1 MAKEE
6 TRRAGLSAALARCLD
21 DGGLHPG
28 PFHTTADD
36 WIVRARDQLLAL
48 GVRALLPGAADFP
61 ARLLEIPDPPT
72 HLFALGADVDWS
84 PPAVAIVGSRRPSP
98 SGRRFARELGRL
110 LARHGVLVVSGLAR
124 GIDGE
129 AHAGALS
136 AGGAP
141 TVAIVANGLDTIYP
155 PEHRTLQSSIAAS
168 GLVLTEFPPG
178 SAPVPFHF
186 LRRNRLLSGLSVATV
201 VVEARERSGALV
213 TVEHA
218 LRQGREVF
226 AVPGDVFNDS
236 AAGTNR
242 LIEQGATP
250 LLSPGALLQWLMEMG
265 GGGGLSAAASS
276 GAPDGGGAAR
286 GARSPAGNA
295 HPALAASA
303 PDPGSFEH
311 LDDRLRRIARLLERG
326 VVSADD
332 LARRA
337 GVSPQSAWSVLLEL
351 ELLGIARRYPGGF
364 ARG

>member
-6 TRRAGLSAALARCLD
+6 TRRAGLSAALERCLD

-28 PFHTTADD
+28 PFHTTAAD
-36 WIVRARDQLLAL
+36 WLVRARDQLLGLDA
-48 GVRALLPGAADFP
+48 RALLPGAADFP

-110 LARHGVLVVSGLAR
+110 LARHGVLVVSGMAR

-155 PEHRTLQSSIAAS
+155 PEHRTLQASIVAS

-265 GGGGLSAAASS
+265 GGGGL
-276 GAPDGGGAAR
+276 GAVEARGPHGDEGGAAQR
-286 GARSPAGNA
+286 PRTAAGDARARP
-295 HPALAASA
+295 A
-303 PDPGSFEH
+303 PDPGNFEH
-311 LDDRLRRIARLLERG
+311 LDDRLRPIARLLERG
-326 VVSADD
+326 VLSADD

-337 GVSPQSAWSVLLEL
+337 GVSPQSAWSTLLEL